1 MFLGDIEKDQPEKDQ
16 CHEMSS
22 LVEQIDEKFLVFCSK
37 PFKAISYK
45 QAYLDW
51 TGNKSCVW

>member
-1 MFLGDIEKDQPEKDQ
+1 MFLGDIEKDQ

-22 LVEQIDEKFLVFCSK
+22 LIEQIDEKFLVFCTK
-37 PFKAISYK
+37 PFKAISDK

-51 TGNKSCVW
+51 TGGNKSSVW